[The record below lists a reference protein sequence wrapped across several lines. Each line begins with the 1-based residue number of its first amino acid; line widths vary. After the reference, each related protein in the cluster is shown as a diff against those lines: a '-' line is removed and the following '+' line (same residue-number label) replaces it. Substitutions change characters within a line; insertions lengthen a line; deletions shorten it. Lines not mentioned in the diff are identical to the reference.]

1 MEKYS
6 IATGTVT
13 TAIRGRDLLR
23 NNGIK
28 AYIERSTG
36 PERIGC
42 GYTVVADG
50 NIDKIKE
57 LLEKAGIKIHSIK
70 TIS

>member
-13 TAIRGRDLLR
+13 AAIRGRDLLR

-28 AYIERSTG
+28 AYIERSSA
-36 PERIGC
+36 PDKIGC
-42 GYTVVADG
+42 GYTVVAQG
-50 NIDKIKE
+50 NLQTIKE
-57 LLEKAGIKIHSIK
+57 LLEKSGIKIHDVK
-70 TIS
+70 TI